1 MRSFIPKEIEQYVS
15 EHTTPASPLLEE
27 LERETIETME
37 DARMLTGSVE
47 GRLLQM
53 LVKITGSVRVVEIGT
68 FTGYSAL
75 MMAEGLPDN
84 GELITCEI
92 SEEHAA
98 FARRYFMR
106 SPHGGKI
113 RLNVGPALETLRDI
127 NDESVDF
134 IFIDADKT
142 AYPLY
147 YKESLRTLRGGGL
160 IAADNALWSG
170 QVLHPDDP
178 DSKGVALFNEMVRKD
193 PRVEKVILTI
203 RDGVNLVRKKA

>member
-1 MRSFIPKEIEQYVS
+1 MKLFVPKEIEQYVS
-15 EHTTPASPLLEE
+15 GHTSPASPLLEE

-37 DARMLTGSVE
+37 DAQMLTGAVE

-53 LVKITGSVRVVEIGT
+53 LVKITGSVNVVEIGT

-75 MMAEGLPDN
+75 MIAEGLPDN

-106 SPHGGKI
+106 SPHGAKI
-113 RLNVGPALETLRDI
+113 RLKVGPALETLRGITDQ
-127 NDESVDF
+127 SADF

-147 YKESLRTLRGGGL
+147 YEESLRILRRGGL
-160 IAADNALWSG
+160 IAVDNALWSG

-178 DSKGVALFNEMVRKD
+178 DSRGVALFNEMVRKD
-193 PRVEKVILTI
+193 PGVEKVMLTV
-203 RDGVNLVRKKA
+203 RDGVYLIRKKK

>member
-1 MRSFIPKEIEQYVS
+1 MKLFFPKEIEQYVS

-37 DARMLTGSVE
+37 DSRMLTGAVE

-53 LVKITGSVRVVEIGT
+53 LVKITCSVRVVEIGT

-75 MMAEGLPDN
+75 MMAEGLPDD

-92 SEEHAA
+92 SEGYAA

-113 RLNVGPALETLRDI
+113 RLKVGPALETLRGI
-127 NDESVDF
+127 PDENVDF

-142 AYPLY
+142 SYPLY
-147 YKESLRTLRGGGL
+147 YEESLRMLKGGGL

-178 DSKGVALFNEMVRKD
+178 DSKGVALFNEMVRQD
-193 PRVEKVILTI
+193 PRVETVILTI
-203 RDGVNLVRKKA
+203 RDGVNLIRKKA